1 MERKQAELAELYVQ
15 HAQYLNKFMLRLTR
29 NREEAADL
37 VQEVFVRL
45 CLQDRLP
52 EHAKEWM
59 ALTGY
64 RLFVDQWRRRKRTAG
79 LRFEPIPFAQ
89 FVAPEQA
96 ALDREFES
104 AIQGL
109 LLRFKLRKRTALYM
123 RLYKQAGSGE
133 ISRLLDYPENTVKSD
148 IHRGKRQ
155 LSEWLLEDSDVWR
168 TNVRKKC
175 FSTDR
180 ISSIIGREC
189 STIRS
194 EAGRNGN
201 EKR

>member
-1 MERKQAELAELYVQ
+1 MERKQAEVAELYVKY
-15 HAQYLNKFMLRLTR
+15 AQYLNIFLLRLTR

-37 VQEVFVRL
+37 VQEVFLRL

-79 LRFEPIPFAQ
+79 LRFELIPFAE
-89 FVAPEQA
+89 FVSPEQA
-96 ALDREFES
+96 ALDREFEIS
-104 AIQGL
+104 VQQL

-133 ISRLLDYPENTVKSD
+133 ISKLLDYPENTVKSD
-148 IHRGKRQ
+148 IRRGRRQ
-155 LSEWLLEDSDVWR
+155 LSEWLLKDKDTWR
-168 TNVRKKC
+168 TNVRKKT
-175 FSTDR
+175 SQP
-180 ISSIIGREC
+180 IGF
-189 STIRS
+189 RS
-194 EAGRNGN
+194 
-201 EKR
+201 